1 MRAAQMPPAGTELGK
16 AVGQMS
22 HHLTVLRNT
31 SIAAIPCS
39 AIHPKSGAA
48 GDLSDEIQG
57 TAVQGW
63 F

>member
-1 MRAAQMPPAGTELGK
+1 
-16 AVGQMS
+16 
-22 HHLTVLRNT
+22 VLRDT
-31 SIAAIPCS
+31 SIAAIRCS